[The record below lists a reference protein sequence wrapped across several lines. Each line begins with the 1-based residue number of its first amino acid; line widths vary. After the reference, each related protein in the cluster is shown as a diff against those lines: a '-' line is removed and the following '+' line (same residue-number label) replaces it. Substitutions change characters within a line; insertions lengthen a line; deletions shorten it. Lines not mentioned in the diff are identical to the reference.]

1 MNHEYDLAGRVIGCA
16 MQVHRVLGPG
26 FLESI
31 YKNALCVELTKAG
44 IAHAKEAP
52 IKVTYSGIEVGSYF
66 ADLLIEG
73 QLIVELKAVE
83 KLAVAHEVQLVNYL
97 TATGIDAGLLLNF
110 GGKSLDYKRRTRI
123 LQRSSQLAPIILS
136 NSVKKS

>member
-1 MNHEYDLAGRVIGCA
+1 MNQQYDLAGRVIGCA
-16 MQVHRVLGPG
+16 MQVHRVLGVG

-31 YKNALCVELTKAG
+31 YKTALCVELTKTG

-97 TATGIDAGLLLNF
+97 TATGIDTGLLLNF
-110 GGKSLDYKRRTRI
+110 GGKSLDFKRKSR
-123 LQRSSQLAPIILS
+123 LLPERSPLLIE
-136 NSVKKS
+136 